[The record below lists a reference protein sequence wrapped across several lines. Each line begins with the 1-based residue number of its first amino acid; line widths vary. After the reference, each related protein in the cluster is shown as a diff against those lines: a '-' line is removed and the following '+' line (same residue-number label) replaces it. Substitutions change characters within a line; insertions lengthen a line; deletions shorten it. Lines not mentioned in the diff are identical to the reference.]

1 LPNRPLTAR
10 SAVTARLESA
20 GPLEAR
26 ELVEFFVGRAVAGVE
41 SVAGQTYSRS
51 VRLPGGPAVVEL
63 TGTDGGFDARFLLR
77 ERSDLDEAI
86 SRSRALLDLDADT
99 APIVA
104 ALGDDPLIGGLV
116 RAAPGRRVAGTVD
129 PDELA
134 IRAVLGQ
141 QVSLGAA
148 RTLAARLV
156 AACGE
161 PLPAGAGSITHLFPT
176 AAAIAGMD
184 PGALAMPESR
194 RSALLALA
202 GALAGGEL
210 ALHAGDRAAAER
222 GLLAIPGIGP
232 WTAAYVSMRALR
244 DPDAFP
250 ATDLGIRR
258 ALSALGERRDPADV
272 AERWRPFRAY
282 AAQHLWATL
291 TG

>member
-1 LPNRPLTAR
+1 MIERA
-10 SAVTARLESA
+10 ARLEYA
-20 GPLEAR
+20 GPLEFGEMLEFYAR
-26 ELVEFFVGRAVAGVE
+26 RAVPGVE
-41 SVAGQTYSRS
+41 QVEGRTYR
-51 VRLPGGPAVVEL
+51 RGATLARGPAVIEL
-63 TGTDGGFDARFLLR
+63 TPDADAVEVRLLL
-77 ERSDLDEAI
+77 SAADDLDDAVA
-86 SRSRALLDLDADT
+86 RCRFLLDLDADM
-99 APIVA
+99 APIA
-104 ALGDDPLIGGLV
+104 DTLGDDPLIGGLV

-161 PLPAGAGSITHLFPT
+161 PLPAAAGSITHLFPT
-176 AAAIAGMD
+176 AEAIAGVD
-184 PGALAMPESR
+184 PGALAMPQSR
-194 RSALLALA
+194 RSALLVLA

-210 ALHAGDRAAAER
+210 VLRGGDCAAAEGR
-222 GLLAIPGIGP
+222 LLAIPGIGP

-258 ALSALGERRDPADV
+258 ALVALGERHDPAEV
-272 AERWRPFRAY
+272 AERWRPYRAY
-282 AAQHLWATL
+282 AAQHLWSTL